1 MAKHKGTELILV
13 CNNLGKVV
21 LDKLGLDVEVY
32 YTSEIEEDSL
42 LVTSYHHGDTVTPL
56 GDVTKLT
63 ETKVCSYF
71 K

>member
-1 MAKHKGTELILV
+1 M
-13 CNNLGKVV
+13 

-32 YTSEIEEDSL
+32 YTSEIDEDSL
-42 LVTSYHHGDTVTPL
+42 LVTTYHHGDTVTPL